1 MDENLPIPSNI
12 SNCSIVQLSYL
23 YNKLY
28 NQNQN
33 KEEDNNNTNNNNNQ
47 MKIIQEISF
56 QILNNLSK
64 STIINEETLCE
75 IIPLSLMNHNEVSN
89 NLLRIIVEKV
99 E

>member
-33 KEEDNNNTNNNNNQ
+33 KEEKEEKEIKNSEGKEEDNNNTNFNPR
-47 MKIIQEISF
+47 
-56 QILNNLSK
+56 QITTTKLLTK
-64 STIINEETLCE
+64 LTIIIT
-75 IIPLSLMNHNEVSN
+75 I
-89 NLLRIIVEKV
+89 K
-99 E
+99 